1 MTLPPD
7 IFDPR
12 LYEKVRRPVL
22 EAEGLPPWCYTS
34 QAFYEREVSQIF
46 HKSWNFIG
54 RADEAPNPG
63 DYFTVDFAGESV
75 IILRD
80 QAGQMRAFLNIC
92 RHRGTRLA
100 EGRGNRRSFAC
111 PYHSWVF
118 ALNGAL
124 IGSAGMEQTEN
135 FNRDDW
141 GLLPVRLESWAGFLF
156 LCFDEAAPPL
166 AEHLG
171 DLPERFASYGFEEMV
186 CVRRKEYDLAC
197 NWKIY
202 LENAMEEY
210 HTPTVHRKS
219 IGSQLTELIPDPTG
233 NWDAIFMPAPKT
245 IAVLAEDGAYAF
257 DPVPTLKG
265 RPSEGT
271 FFTAIYPS
279 TFFATTQDCMWWLQE
294 FPMGPNR
301 TRISVGSC
309 FPRATAARPDFQERA
324 EKYFKR
330 WDKSLPEDNEISEKQ
345 QLGVSSSF
353 GRAGR
358 LSAHEPVVHLI
369 ANWVLDRVLDQPEP
383 KTEAAH
389 G

>member
-1 MTLPPD
+1 MTIPSD

-12 LYEKVRRPVL
+12 HYEKVRRPVL
-22 EAEGLPPWCYTS
+22 EAEGLPPWCYTA
-34 QAFYEREVSQIF
+34 QAFYDREVARIF
-46 HKSWNFIG
+46 HKCWNFIG

-63 DYFTVDFAGESV
+63 DYFTIDFAGESV

-92 RHRGTRLA
+92 RHRGTRLV

-124 IGSAGMEQTEN
+124 IGSAGMEKSQD
-135 FNRDDW
+135 FNREDW

-156 LCFDEAAPPL
+156 ICFDAAAPPL
-166 AEHLG
+166 ADYLG

-197 NWKIY
+197 NWKVY

-219 IGSQLTELIPDPTG
+219 IGSQLTELIPDPKG
-233 NWDAIFMPAPKT
+233 AWDAIFMPAPKT
-245 IAVLAEDGAYAF
+245 IAVLAEDAAHAF
-257 DPVPTLKG
+257 DPIPTLTG
-265 RPSEGT
+265 RPLEGT
-271 FFTAIYPS
+271 FFTAVYPS

-309 FPRATAARPDFQERA
+309 FPRATVARPDFQERA
-324 EKYFKR
+324 AKYFKR

-345 QLGVSSSF
+345 QLGLASAF

-358 LSAHEPVVHLI
+358 LSVHEPVVHLI
-369 ANWVLDRVLDQPEP
+369 ANWVLDRVLDQPERT
-383 KTEAAH
+383 TEASH